1 LGKLYCNPL
10 ALSYFGTLAPAHFGT
25 FTLLHFRTKL
35 QMPKIEK
42 ISFVLL
48 IMVLPVSSG
57 AQADTSQ
64 TILNLELGEVKITAR
79 KKSIGTDEVNIA
91 EIKQFSKNNAA
102 DALQLVPGLSYSN
115 SGPRNESLI
124 SVRGFDLRQVPVYI
138 DGIPVY
144 VTYDGYVDLGNYLVN
159 DLAKISVSR
168 GVSSILY
175 GPNTLGGAINL
186 VTRKPDKRFE
196 FEGATGIHA
205 EAGRIS
211 GWHSEAYAGSRT
223 NKFYIQAGYSYID
236 NDSYSLSRKYDPL
249 PDPDN
254 RILDNSYRRNLK
266 WNFKTG
272 ITPNTTDEYSISI
285 MSQNGSRGI
294 PLYAGDDP
302 FQPVRFWQ
310 FPKVY
315 NRGINLISR
324 TALGPAG
331 FLKTRFY
338 YDQYYSDLRSYDNS
352 NFSSQ
357 IEKSSFTSIYFDD
370 SFGGSAEY
378 HRDIGTRH
386 NIKAVVHYKYDH
398 HREHNTVPVEE
409 TVRHMSDQS
418 FSAGME
424 ENFSLSGNVLFIG
437 GLSYNLRDNIRADN
451 YYAVSDSVFPF
462 PDNYD
467 AALNA
472 QIGLE
477 YDFGRN
483 QQIRISFARK
493 TRFATMKDRYS
504 YRLGRSLPN
513 PSLDSES
520 AFHIDLGY
528 SASIGDHFA
537 GDISL
542 FTSLLNNTIQPV
554 YGVDT
559 ASSSVYQMQNTG
571 KACFNGLEADI
582 SYKPF
587 TILTAGLQYTWIERK
602 NLSHPEILFT
612 DVPEHRIFGYLKFG
626 KPGVFYI
633 LFDSG
638 YNSDRYSNS
647 NGQYVAQGFFLSNI
661 KASVDILK
669 ALSFEASIDNL
680 FDANYCYY
688 EGYPEEGRNF
698 NVTLKYSFV
707 KE

>member
-1 LGKLYCNPL
+1 
-10 ALSYFGTLAPAHFGT
+10 
-25 FTLLHFRTKL
+25 
-35 QMPKIEK
+35 MPKIEK
-42 ISFVLL
+42 AFIIILFFL
-48 IMVLPVSSG
+48 IFPVPVRS
-57 AQADTSQ
+57 QADTTQ
-64 TILNLELGEVKITAR
+64 TILNLELGEVQITAR
-79 KKSIGTDEVNIA
+79 RKSIGTNEINLA
-91 EIKQFSKNNAA
+91 EIKQFSRSNAA

-115 SGPRNESLI
+115 SGPRNESLV
-124 SVRGFDLRQVPVYI
+124 SVRGFDLRQVPVYV

-144 VTYDGYVDLGNYLVN
+144 VTYDGYVDLGNFLVH

-186 VTRKPDKRFE
+186 VTRKPAKKFE
-196 FEGATGIHA
+196 FKGATGLHSG
-205 EAGRIS
+205 AGRIS

-223 NKFYIQAGYSYID
+223 KKFYIQAGYSYID
-236 NDSYSLSRKYDPL
+236 HDSYSLSRKYDSL
-249 PDPDN
+249 SDPDN

-266 WNFKTG
+266 WNIKTG
-272 ITPNTTDEYSISI
+272 ITPNSTDEYTISI
-285 MSQNGSRGI
+285 MSQNGSKGI
-294 PLYAGDDP
+294 PAYAGVDP
-302 FQPVRFWQ
+302 DQPVRYWQ
-310 FPKVY
+310 FPEVY

-324 TALGPAG
+324 TVLGPAG

-338 YDQYYSDLRSYDNS
+338 YDQYYSDLRSYDS
-352 NFSSQ
+352 TDFSSQ
-357 IEKSSFTSIYFDD
+357 IKKPSFTSIYFDD

-378 HRDIGTRH
+378 HRNLGTRH
-386 NIKAVVHYKYDH
+386 NIKAVAHYKYDH
-398 HREHNTVPVEE
+398 HREHNTVPAVE

-418 FSAGME
+418 FSAGIE

-437 GLSYNLRDNIRADN
+437 GISYNLRDNILADN
-451 YYAVSDSVFPF
+451 YYAGSDSVFPF
-462 PDNYD
+462 PDNHD

-477 YDFGRN
+477 YDFAKN
-483 QQIRISFARK
+483 QQVRISFARK

-520 AFHIDLGY
+520 AFHTDLGY
-528 SASIGDHFA
+528 STSAGDFFA

-542 FTSLLNNTIQPV
+542 FTSLLNNTIQAV

-559 ASSSVYQMQNTG
+559 ANPSLYQMQNTG
-571 KACFNGLEADI
+571 KACFYGLEADV
-582 SYKPF
+582 SYKPSTLF
-587 TILTAGLQYTWIERK
+587 SAGIQYAWIERK
-602 NLSHPEILFT
+602 NLSHPDILFT
-612 DVPEHRIFGYLKFG
+612 DVPKHRIFAYLKFG
-626 KPGVFYI
+626 KPGLFYF

-638 YNSDRYSNS
+638 YNSDRYSTS
-647 NGQYVAQGFFLSNI
+647 DGQYVAQGFFLSNI

-669 ALSFEASIDNL
+669 AVTLEANIDNL
-680 FDANYCYY
+680 FDADYCYY

-698 NVTLKYSFV
+698 NITIKYSFV